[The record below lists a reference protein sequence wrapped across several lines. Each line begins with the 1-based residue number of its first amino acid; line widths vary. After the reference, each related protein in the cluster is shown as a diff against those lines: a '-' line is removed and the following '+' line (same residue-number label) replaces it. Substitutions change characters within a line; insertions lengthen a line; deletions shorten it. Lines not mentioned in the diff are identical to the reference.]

1 METTRGT
8 VFIVDDDEAMRSSLE
23 RLLSLVG
30 IESETF
36 PTARAFLDAYDNQP
50 GCLLVDV
57 RMPGMSGIDL
67 QKTLVEQ
74 KLDIPVIMM
83 TGHGDVP
90 MAVDALK
97 RGAMDFVEK
106 PFRAQGMLDLIRR
119 ALEKGATQRVQS
131 EELAEIRRRFGAL
144 TEKERE
150 VVDLV
155 VAGRTNKEIASER
168 GVSSQAIDATRK
180 RAMDK
185 LKVETIAELVQLA
198 MKMGVAGSG

>member
-1 METTRGT
+1 METTSGT
-8 VFIVDDDEAMRSSLE
+8 VFIVDDDEAMRSSLA
-23 RLLSLVG
+23 RLLSGVG
-30 IESETF
+30 IASETF
-36 PTARAFLDAYDNQP
+36 STARAFLAAYDNQP
-50 GCLLVDV
+50 GCLLIDV

-74 KLDIPVIMM
+74 KHEIPVIMM

-106 PFRAQGMLDLIRR
+106 PFRAQVMLDLVRK
-119 ALEKGATQRVQS
+119 ALEKGAARRAQV
-131 EELAEIRRRFGAL
+131 EELADVRQRFERL

-150 VVDLV
+150 VVNLV
-155 VAGRTNKEIASER
+155 VEGRTNKEIASQR

-185 LKVETIAELVQLA
+185 LEVETIAEVVQLA
-198 MKMGVAGSG
+198 MKLREEE